1 MAQNVLIVKI
11 TKETLEVQD
20 KMSGQIN
27 IDYSVAGVVEG
38 RDNSCSL
45 VHSSLGRP
53 LYVDGVLQPGTR
65 VRVPLDEMKRI
76 EGDTY
81 IAENFSVEAK

>member
-1 MAQNVLIVKI
+1 
-11 TKETLEVQD
+11 
-20 KMSGQIN
+20 MSGQIN

-53 LYVDGVLQPGTR
+53 LYVDAVLAPGTK
-65 VRVPLDEMKRI
+65 VRVPFDEMRRD

-81 IAENFSVEAK
+81 FANNFSVQTK